1 MSRVIEKPSSLI
13 AAVTF
18 VLVAGCSS
26 DDRVT
31 QIALQTSAQQ
41 AEQNQELAQL
51 NREVAEGTRRLVES
65 RGNADQQLLEQQ
77 REFQSGLD
85 RLEAERRAIV
95 ADRNRE
101 SLLATALITVGS
113 LAACSLPL
121 ILCCYLLHRLGPATI
136 DAELTRLLLEQLAG
150 LPQASGADQAGDLPA
165 IDAATL
171 LATEAKSS

>member
-1 MSRVIEKPSSLI
+1 MSSVNETATWLI
-13 AAVTF
+13 AAVT
-18 VLVAGCSS
+18 LVFLVGCSP

-31 QIALQTSAQQ
+31 QVALQTSAQQ
-41 AEQNQELAQL
+41 AEQNQELAHL

-77 REFQSGLD
+77 RDVQSGLD
-85 RLEAERRAIV
+85 RLEAERRAIT

-101 SLLATALITVGS
+101 SLLATALITGGA

-136 DAELTRLLLEQLAG
+136 DAELSQLLVEQLAR
-150 LPQASGADQAGDLPA
+150 LPQASCENQAGDRPA

-171 LATEAKSS
+171 LATEAKLS